1 MINKRKS
8 FVPYL
13 AVLLLSLLLSG
24 CAGSVKNMRL
34 IPPDRIISA
43 PEEGKSMVV
52 FMRPS
57 GMGFAVQ
64 SSVFEIN
71 EKNPLLI
78 GILAAKKKVSYQLEP
93 GKHLFMVVGE
103 SADFMSAELE
113 ANKTYYA
120 LVVLRMGVWKARF
133 SLKPIHSDELNSP
146 QFNKWLK
153 GCKWVEKTPDSIN
166 WTNNNSDNI
175 QSKYNKYYSKWMSK
189 DLSEKPKLLPQDGK
203 SDRSY

>member
-1 MINKRKS
+1 MMINKRKS
-8 FVPYL
+8 FSPYL
-13 AVLLLSLLLSG
+13 AVLLLSLLVFG
-24 CAGSVKNMRL
+24 CAGSVKNMRPVPL
-34 IPPDRIISA
+34 DRIVSA

-57 GMGFAVQ
+57 GMGFAIQ

-71 EKNPLLI
+71 EENPSI
-78 GILAAKKKVSYQLEP
+78 VGIVAAKKKVSYQLEP

-120 LVVLRMGVWKARF
+120 LVTLRMGVWKARF
-133 SLKPIHSDELNSP
+133 SLKPIHSDVLNSP
-146 QFNKWLK
+146 QFNKWLE
-153 GCKWVEKTPDSIN
+153 GCEWVEKTPDSEN
-166 WTNNNSDNI
+166 WASSNSGSI

-189 DLSEKPKLLPQDGK
+189 DLSERPKLLPQDGK
-203 SDRSY
+203 